1 MYFNFSI
8 ISLSQVLSSPID
20 YGSTSKAQRI
30 KSGAARNKSQKF
42 SNTDFNILR
51 QLAKYLIAIVSPAT
65 ELHIA
70 MLVVEG
76 EPRDV
81 YLACALEDARWH
93 IQTTAVMFDH
103 YICVVRAI
111 ESLIRAVV
119 VYHYADKN
127 NLGGWVEQRTE
138 IIREEREKE
147 RLQKCESR

>member
-30 KSGAARNKSQKF
+30 KSGVARNKSQKF
-42 SNTDFNILR
+42 SNTDFNTLR

-81 YLACALEDARWH
+81 YLACALENPWRYVQA
-93 IQTTAVMFDH
+93 TAVVSDH
-103 YICVVRAI
+103 HVGLIGPVKTFVSTRA
-111 ESLIRAVV
+111 
-119 VYHYADKN
+119 N
-127 NLGGWVEQRTE
+127 NVNWQL
-138 IIREEREKE
+138 
-147 RLQKCESR
+147 SH